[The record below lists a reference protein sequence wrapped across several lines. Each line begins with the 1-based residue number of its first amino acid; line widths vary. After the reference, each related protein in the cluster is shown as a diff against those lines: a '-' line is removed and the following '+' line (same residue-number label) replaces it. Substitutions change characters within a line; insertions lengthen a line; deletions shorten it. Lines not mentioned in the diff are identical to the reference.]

1 MTAKEYLQQ
10 IEVLNKKINHRIREA
25 ECLHALITG
34 GALAYNPDKIQ
45 TSVGRVQEE
54 RLEKYIDMQREINE
68 SIKDMVDL
76 KHKIIREIHCIDAGN
91 KTATYIEILF
101 RRYIELTPLTR
112 IAEEMGYNYKW
123 LCQLHG
129 FALATFDEQVLN
141 DDSWEDNRP
150 LRRWNRNDKGN
161 L

>member
-25 ECLHALITG
+25 ERIHALITG
-34 GALAYNPDKIQ
+34 GALTYNADKIQ
-45 TSVGRVQEE
+45 TSVGRAQEE
-54 RLEKYIDMQREINE
+54 RLEKYIDMQRETNE
-68 SIKDMVDL
+68 LIDEMVRA
-76 KHKIIREIHCIDAGN
+76 KHKVIGEIHHINAGD

-101 RRYIELTPLTR
+101 RRYIEFTPLTK

-129 FALATFDEQVLN
+129 FALATFDEQVLAPKATKN
-141 DDSWEDNRP
+141 M
-150 LRRWNRNDKGN
+150 KGGK
-161 L
+161 

>member
-10 IEVLNKKINHRIREA
+10 IEILNKKINHRIREA
-25 ECLHALITG
+25 ERLHAIITG
-34 GALAYNPDKIQ
+34 GALTYNPDKIQ

-68 SIKDMVDL
+68 LIDEMVRA
-76 KHKIIREIHCIDAGN
+76 KHKVIGEIHHIDAGN

-101 RRYIELTPLTR
+101 RRYIEFAPLTK
-112 IAEEMGYNYKW
+112 IAAEMGYNYKW

-129 FALATFDEQVLN
+129 YALATFDEQVL
-141 DDSWEDNRP
+141 SQPKHEG
-150 LRRWNRNDKGN
+150 K
-161 L
+161 

>member
-25 ECLHALITG
+25 ERLHALITG
-34 GALAYNPDKIQ
+34 GALTYNPDKIQ
-45 TSVGRVQEE
+45 TIVGRVQEE

-68 SIKDMVDL
+68 LIDEMIRA
-76 KHKIIREIHCIDAGN
+76 KHKVIGEIHQINAGE

-112 IAEEMGYNYKW
+112 VAEEIGYNYKW

-129 FALATFDEQVLN
+129 LALKTFDKQVL
-141 DDSWEDNRP
+141 SQPKHEG
-150 LRRWNRNDKGN
+150 K
-161 L
+161 

>member
-1 MTAKEYLQQ
+1 MEAKEYLQQ
-10 IEVLNKKINHRIREA
+10 IEILNKKINHRIREA
-25 ECLHALITG
+25 ERLHALITG

-68 SIKDMVDL
+68 LIDEMVSS
-76 KHKIIREIHCIDAGN
+76 KHKVIGEIHQINAGN

-112 IAEEMGYNYKW
+112 VAEEIGYNYKW

-129 FALATFDEQVLN
+129 FALATFDQQILAPKQPKHERKCIN
-141 DDSWEDNRP
+141 EI
-150 LRRWNRNDKGN
+150 
-161 L
+161 

>member
-25 ECLHALITG
+25 ERLHALITG

-45 TSVGRVQEE
+45 TSVNKAQEE
-54 RLEKYIDMQREINE
+54 RLDKHIDMQKEI
-68 SIKDMVDL
+68 SGLIDDMVDM
-76 KHKIIREIHCIDAGN
+76 KHKVIGEIHHIDAGD

-101 RRYIELTPLTR
+101 RRYIELTPLTK
-112 IAEEMGYNYKW
+112 IAAEMGYNYKW

-129 FALATFDEQVLN
+129 FALATFTEQVL
-141 DDSWEDNRP
+141 SQPQSEVE
-150 LRRWNRNDKGN
+150 
-161 L
+161 